1 MHPINDRET
10 VVNRALTVILTT
22 LLLDAVGMSL
32 VFPIL
37 PGLLR
42 ELAGADATTYHYGAL
57 LAVYAAMQFL
67 FSPVLGALSDRFGRR
82 PVLLAS
88 LAGAAADYVLMALA
102 PDLAWLYVGRVLSG
116 ITGASMAVGTA
127 TITDVTPEPDRARRF
142 GQMGAAMGLGF
153 VAGPLI
159 GGALGEW
166 SLRAPFVA
174 AAVMNALNLA
184 FAWFALPES
193 NQNRTPRLEAA
204 KFNAF
209 SALHR
214 LQGRPPLRPL
224 VGVFAVIALVSQVPG
239 ALWILYGQDRYGWSA
254 WIAGL
259 SLACY
264 GALHAVSQ
272 AFVTGPMVARLG
284 ERRALLAG
292 MAADG
297 LGFALMGV
305 AAAAWMPFA
314 LLPLFALGGLA
325 LPALQA
331 MLARQVDEQRQGEL
345 QGTLASL
352 VSLIGIGGPLV
363 VTAGFAATRTSWPGV
378 VWIVAAVA
386 YLAAVPL
393 LFSRRARGERQ
404 AEATTAGQR

>member
-1 MHPINDRET
+1 M
-10 VVNRALTVILTT
+10 NRALTVILMT
-22 LLLDAVGMSL
+22 LLLDAVGMGL

-37 PGLLR
+37 PGLLA
-42 ELAGADATTYHYGAL
+42 ELAGAEATSRHYGGL

-102 PDLAWLYVGRVLSG
+102 PSLAWFYVGRVLSG

-127 TITDVTPEPDRARRF
+127 YITDVTPEPDRARRY

-153 VAGPLI
+153 VVGPLI

-174 AAVMNALNLA
+174 AAVMNAVNLLV
-184 FAWFALPES
+184 AWRALPES
-193 NQNRTPRLEAA
+193 NQHRTARLDLA
-204 KFNAF
+204 KLNAF
-209 SALHR
+209 SGLHR
-214 LQGRPPLRPL
+214 LKGRAPLLPL
-224 VGVFAVIALVSQVPG
+224 VGVFAVIALVSQVPA
-239 ALWILYGQDRYGWSA
+239 ALWILYGQARYGWTA
-254 WIAGL
+254 WVAGL

-264 GALHAVSQ
+264 GGLHAASQ

-297 LGFALMGV
+297 AGFVLIGLATAG
-305 AAAAWMPFA
+305 WMPFA
-314 LLPLFALGGLA
+314 LLPLFAAGGLT

-331 MLARQVDEQRQGEL
+331 MLARQVDEQHQGEL
-345 QGTLASL
+345 QGLLASL
-352 VSLIGIGGPLV
+352 TSLIGIGGPLL
-363 VTAGFAATRTSWPGV
+363 VTAGFAATQHSAPGA
-378 VWIVAAVA
+378 VWMVAAVV
-386 YLAAVPL
+386 YLLALPL
-393 LFSRRARGERQ
+393 LFSRRARG
-404 AEATTAGQR
+404 A

>member
-1 MHPINDRET
+1 
-10 VVNRALTVILTT
+10 VNRALTVILMT

-42 ELAGADATTYHYGAL
+42 ELSSAEATAYHYGAL

-88 LAGAAADYVLMALA
+88 LAGAAVDYVLMALA
-102 PDLAWLYVGRVLSG
+102 PNLAWLYVGRVLSG

-127 TITDVTPEPDRARRF
+127 YLTDVSAEADRAKRY

-153 VAGPLI
+153 VVGPLI
-159 GGALGEW
+159 GGGLGEW
-166 SLRAPFVA
+166 SLRAPFIA
-174 AAVMNALNLA
+174 AALMNTLNLA
-184 FAWFALPES
+184 LAWTALPES
-193 NQNRTPRLEAA
+193 NQHRTAQLDAS
-204 KFNAF
+204 KLNAF

-214 LQGRPPLRPL
+214 LQGRPPLLPL
-224 VGVFAVIALVSQVPG
+224 VGVFTVIALVSQVPG
-239 ALWILYGQDRYGWSA
+239 SLWILYGQDRYAWSA
-254 WIAGL
+254 WVAGL

-264 GALHAVSQ
+264 GGLHAISQ
-272 AFVTGPMVARLG
+272 GFVTGPMVARLG

-297 LGFALMGV
+297 LGFVGMGLATAGWV
-305 AAAAWMPFA
+305 PFA
-314 LLPLFALGGLA
+314 LLPLFAAGGLT

-331 MLARQVDEQRQGEL
+331 MVARQVDEQRQGEL
-345 QGTLASL
+345 QGMLASL
-352 VSLIGIGGPLV
+352 TSLVGIVGPLL
-363 VTAGFAATRTSWPGV
+363 VTATFAATQSSWPGC
-378 VWIVAAVA
+378 VWLGAATL
-386 YLAAVPL
+386 YLLALPP
-393 LFSRRARGERQ
+393 LFSRRAREDGSSGELH
-404 AEATTAGQR
+404 

>member
-1 MHPINDRET
+1 MISIADRET
-10 VVNRALTVILTT
+10 VLNRALTVILMT

-42 ELAGADATTYHYGAL
+42 ELAGAEATTHHYGAL

-102 PDLAWLYVGRVLSG
+102 PNLAWLYVGRVLSG

-127 TITDVTPEPDRARRF
+127 YLTDVTPEPDRARRY

-153 VAGPLI
+153 VVGPLI

-174 AAVMNALNLA
+174 AAAMNALNLA
-184 FAWFALPES
+184 MAWFALPES
-193 NQNRTPRLEAA
+193 NQNRTARLDAS

-214 LQGRPPLRPL
+214 LKGAPPLLPL
-224 VGVFAVIALVSQVPG
+224 VGVFAVVALVSQVPA
-239 ALWILYGQDRYGWSA
+239 ALWILYGQDRYGWTA

-264 GALHAVSQ
+264 GGLHAVSQ
-272 AFVTGPMVARLG
+272 AFVTGPLVARLG
-284 ERRALLAG
+284 EQRALLAG

-297 LGFALMGV
+297 LGFVGMGL
-305 AAAAWMPFA
+305 ATAGWMPFA
-314 LLPLFALGGLA
+314 LLPLFAVGGLA

-331 MLARQVDEQRQGEL
+331 MLARQVDEQHQGEL
-345 QGTLASL
+345 QGLLASL
-352 VSLIGIGGPLV
+352 TSLIGIGGPLV
-363 VTAGFAATRTSWPGV
+363 VTAGFAATQFSWSGS
-378 VWIVAAVA
+378 VWIIAAVL
-386 YLAAVPL
+386 YLLALPL
-393 LFSRRARGERQ
+393 LFSRRAR
-404 AEATTAGQR
+404 AA

>member
-1 MHPINDRET
+1 M
-10 VVNRALTVILTT
+10 NRALTVILMT

-42 ELAGADATTYHYGAL
+42 ELAGADATTTHYGAL

-102 PDLAWLYVGRVLSG
+102 PSLAWLYVGRVLSG

-127 TITDVTPEPDRARRF
+127 YITDVTPEPDRAGRF
-142 GQMGAAMGLGF
+142 GLMGAAMGLGF
-153 VAGPLI
+153 VVGPLI

-174 AAVMNALNLA
+174 AAVMNAANLA
-184 FAWFALPES
+184 MAWFALPES
-193 NQNRTPRLEAA
+193 NLNRTARLDAS

-214 LQGRPPLRPL
+214 LQGKPALLPL
-224 VGVFAVIALVSQVPG
+224 VGVFAVVALVSQVPG
-239 ALWILYGQDRYGWSA
+239 SLWILYGQDRYGWTA
-254 WIAGL
+254 WVAGL

-272 AFVTGPMVARLG
+272 AFVTGPMVAKLG
-284 ERRALLAG
+284 EKRALLAG

-297 LGFALMGV
+297 LGFVGMGV
-305 AAAAWMPFA
+305 AVAGWMPFA
-314 LLPLFALGGLA
+314 LLPLFAIGGLA

-331 MLARQVDEQRQGEL
+331 VLARQVDEQRQGEL

-352 VSLIGIGGPLV
+352 TSLIGIAGPLA
-363 VTAGFAATRTSWPGV
+363 VTAAFAATQASLPGC
-378 VWIVAAVA
+378 VWIAAAVL
-386 YLAAVPL
+386 YLLALPL
-393 LFSRRARGERQ
+393 LYSRRAR
-404 AEATTAGQR
+404 EA

>member
-1 MHPINDRET
+1 M
-10 VVNRALTVILTT
+10 NRALTVILMT

-42 ELAGADATTYHYGAL
+42 ELAGADATSTHYGAL

-102 PDLAWLYVGRVLSG
+102 PSLAWLYLGRVLSG

-127 TITDVTPEPDRARRF
+127 YITDVTPEAGRAKRY

-153 VAGPLI
+153 VVGPLI

-174 AAVMNALNLA
+174 AAVMNALNLVM
-184 FAWFALPES
+184 AWRALPES
-193 NQNRTPRLEAA
+193 NQNRTAKLDAA
-204 KFNAF
+204 KLNAF
-209 SALHR
+209 SSLHR
-214 LQGRPPLRPL
+214 LQGKPPLLPL
-224 VGVFAVIALVSQVPG
+224 VGVYAVICLVSQVPA

-254 WIAGL
+254 WVAGL

-264 GALHAVSQ
+264 GGLHAVSQ
-272 AFVTGPMVARLG
+272 AFVTGPMVAKLG
-284 ERRALLAG
+284 ERRALLVG

-297 LGFALMGV
+297 LGFVGMGV
-305 AAAAWMPFA
+305 ATAAWMPFA
-314 LLPLFALGGLA
+314 LLPLFAAGGLT

-331 MLARQVDEQRQGEL
+331 VLARQVDEQRQGEL
-345 QGTLASL
+345 QGMLASL
-352 VSLIGIGGPLV
+352 ASLIGIGGPLV
-363 VTAGFAATRTSWPGV
+363 VTAAFAATRLSWPGS
-378 VWIVAAVA
+378 VWIAAAVL
-386 YLAAVPL
+386 YLLALPL
-393 LFSRRARGERQ
+393 LFSRRARG
-404 AEATTAGQR
+404 A

>member
-1 MHPINDRET
+1 M
-10 VVNRALTVILTT
+10 NRALIVILMT
-22 LLLDAVGMSL
+22 LMLDAVGMGL
-32 VFPIL
+32 IFPIL

-42 ELAGADATTYHYGAL
+42 ELAHGDATTHYGAL

-88 LAGAAADYVLMALA
+88 LAGAACDYVLMALA
-102 PDLAWLYVGRVLSG
+102 PSLAWLYVGRVLAG

-127 TITDVTPEPDRARRF
+127 YLTDVTAEPDRAKRY

-153 VAGPLI
+153 VVGPLI

-174 AAVMNALNLA
+174 AAVMNAVNLA
-184 FAWFALPES
+184 VAWFALPES
-193 NQNRTPRLEAA
+193 NQHRTARLDVA

-214 LQGRPPLRPL
+214 LSGKPPLLPL
-224 VGVFAVIALVSQVPG
+224 VGVFAVVALVSQVPG
-239 ALWILYGQDRYGWSA
+239 SLWILYGQERYGWSA
-254 WIAGL
+254 WVAGV

-264 GALHAVSQ
+264 GGLHAVSQ
-272 AFVTGPMVARLG
+272 AFVTGPMVAKLG
-284 ERRALLAG
+284 EQRALLAG

-297 LGFALMGV
+297 LGFIGIGV
-305 AAAAWMPFA
+305 AVAGWMPFA
-314 LLPLFALGGLA
+314 LLPLFAVGGLA

-331 MLARQVDEQRQGEL
+331 VLARQVDTQYQGEL

-352 VSLIGIGGPLV
+352 ASLIGVGGPLV
-363 VTAGFAATRTSWPGV
+363 VTAGFAATRLSWPGA
-378 VWIVAAVA
+378 VWIAAAAV
-386 YLAAVPL
+386 YLLALPL
-393 LFSRRARGERQ
+393 LFSRRARG
-404 AEATTAGQR
+404 A

>member
-1 MHPINDRET
+1 MIENKP
-10 VVNRALTVILTT
+10 NRALTVILMT

-32 VFPIL
+32 VLPIL

-42 ELAGADATTYHYGAL
+42 ELAGADATSRHYGAL

-67 FSPVLGALSDRFGRR
+67 FAPVLGALSDRFGRR

-102 PDLAWLYVGRVLSG
+102 PSLAWLYVGRVLSG

-127 TITDVTPEPDRARRF
+127 YITDVTPEPERAKRY
-142 GQMGAAMGLGF
+142 GQMGAALGLGF

-159 GGALGEW
+159 GGVLGEW

-184 FAWFALPES
+184 LAWVALPES
-193 NQNRTPRLEAA
+193 NRHRTARLAWA
-204 KFNAF
+204 KLNAF

-214 LQGRPPLRPL
+214 LSGRPPLLPL
-224 VGVFAVIALVSQVPG
+224 VGVFAVVALVSQVPG
-239 ALWILYGQDRYGWSA
+239 SLWVLYGQERFGWSA
-254 WIAGL
+254 WVAGL

-264 GALHAVSQ
+264 GALHAASQ

-297 LGFALMGV
+297 LGFAGMGV
-305 AAAAWMPFA
+305 AVAGWMPFA
-314 LLPLFALGGLA
+314 LLPLFAAGGLA

-331 MLARQVDEQRQGEL
+331 LLARQVDERHQGEL

-352 VSLIGIGGPLV
+352 NSLIGIAGPLAA
-363 VTAGFAATRTSWPGV
+363 TAGFAATQHAWPGA
-378 VWIVAAVA
+378 VWGVAAVV
-386 YLAAVPL
+386 YLLALPL
-393 LFSRRARGERQ
+393 LFSRRAR
-404 AEATTAGQR
+404 AAPP

>member
-1 MHPINDRET
+1 M
-10 VVNRALTVILTT
+10 NRALTVILMT
-22 LLLDAVGMSL
+22 LLLDAVGMGL

-37 PGLLR
+37 PGLLA
-42 ELAGADATTYHYGAL
+42 ELAGAEATSRHYGGL

-102 PDLAWLYVGRVLSG
+102 PNLAWFYVGRVLSG

-127 TITDVTPEPDRARRF
+127 YITDVTPEPDRARRY

-153 VAGPLI
+153 VVGPLI

-174 AAVMNALNLA
+174 AAVMNAVNLLV
-184 FAWFALPES
+184 AWRALPES
-193 NQNRTPRLEAA
+193 NQHRTASLDAA
-204 KFNAF
+204 KLNAF

-214 LQGRPPLRPL
+214 LQGRAPLLPL
-224 VGVFAVIALVSQVPG
+224 VGVFAVIVLVSQVPG
-239 ALWILYGQDRYGWSA
+239 SLWILYGQARYGWTA
-254 WIAGL
+254 WVAGL

-264 GALHAVSQ
+264 GGLHAASQ

-297 LGFALMGV
+297 AGFVLIGLATAG
-305 AAAAWMPFA
+305 WMPFA
-314 LLPLFALGGLA
+314 LLPLFAAGGLT

-345 QGTLASL
+345 QGLLASL
-352 VSLIGIGGPLV
+352 TSLIGIGGPLV
-363 VTAGFAATRTSWPGV
+363 VTAGFAATQHSAPGV
-378 VWIVAAVA
+378 VWMVAAVV
-386 YLAAVPL
+386 YLLALPL
-393 LFSRRARGERQ
+393 LFSRRAR
-404 AEATTAGQR
+404 AA

>member
-1 MHPINDRET
+1 
-10 VVNRALTVILTT
+10 VNRALTVILIT

-42 ELAGADATTYHYGAL
+42 ELGGADATSHHYGAL

-67 FSPVLGALSDRFGRR
+67 FSPMLGALSDRFGRR

-102 PDLAWLYVGRVLSG
+102 PDLTWLYIGRVLSG

-127 TITDVTPEPDRARRF
+127 YLTDVTPEPDRAKRY
-142 GQMGAAMGLGF
+142 GQMGAALGLGF
-153 VAGPLI
+153 VVGPLM

-174 AAVMNALNLA
+174 AAVMNGLNLLL
-184 FAWFALPES
+184 AWFSLPES
-193 NQNRTPRLEAA
+193 NHHRTSRLELA
-204 KFNAF
+204 KLNAF

-214 LQGRPPLRPL
+214 LRGQAPLLPL
-224 VGVFAVIALVSQVPG
+224 VGVFAVITLVSQVPA
-239 ALWILYGQDRYGWSA
+239 ALWILYGQERYGWSA
-254 WIAGL
+254 WMAGL
-259 SLACY
+259 SLAGY
-264 GALHAVSQ
+264 GALHAISQ

-297 LGFALMGV
+297 LGFVLIGLATAG
-305 AAAAWMPFA
+305 WMPFA
-314 LLPLFALGGLA
+314 LLPLFAVGGLA
-325 LPALQA
+325 VPALQA
-331 MLARQVDEQRQGEL
+331 VLARQVDERQQGEL
-345 QGTLASL
+345 QGTLASIA
-352 VSLIGIGGPLV
+352 SLIGIGGPLV
-363 VTAGFAATRTSWPGV
+363 VTAGFAATRLSWPGS
-378 VWIVAAVA
+378 VWFAAA
-386 YLAAVPL
+386 ALYLLVLPL
-393 LFSRRARGERQ
+393 LFSRRARG
-404 AEATTAGQR
+404 AWSTL

>member
-1 MHPINDRET
+1 M
-10 VVNRALTVILTT
+10 NRALTVILAT

-42 ELAGADATTYHYGAL
+42 ELAGEGAVASHYGAL

-88 LAGAAADYVLMALA
+88 LAGAALDYVLMALA
-102 PDLAWLYVGRVLSG
+102 PNLAWLYVGRVLSG
-116 ITGASMAVGTA
+116 ITGASMSVGTA
-127 TITDVTPEPDRARRF
+127 YITDVTPEPDRARRF

-153 VAGPLI
+153 VVGPLI

-174 AAVMNALNLA
+174 AAVMNGLNLA
-184 FAWFALPES
+184 MAWRALPES
-193 NQNRTPRLEAA
+193 NQNRTSRLDPAE
-204 KFNAF
+204 FNAF
-209 SALHR
+209 STLHR
-214 LQGRPPLRPL
+214 LRGRPALLPL
-224 VGVFAVIALVSQVPG
+224 VGAFAVIALVSQVPG
-239 ALWILYGQDRYGWSA
+239 SLWILYGQQRYAWSA
-254 WIAGL
+254 WVAGL

-264 GALHAVSQ
+264 GGLHAISQ
-272 AFVTGPMVARLG
+272 AFVTGPMVAALG

-292 MAADG
+292 IAADG
-297 LGFALMGV
+297 LGFALMGL
-305 AAAAWMPFA
+305 ATAGWMPFA
-314 LLPLFALGGLA
+314 LLPLFAVGGLA

-352 VSLIGIGGPLV
+352 ASLIGIGGPLV
-363 VTAGFAATRTSWPGV
+363 VTTAFAATQQSSPGS
-378 VWIVAAVA
+378 VWIAAAAV
-386 YLAAVPL
+386 YVLALPL
-393 LFSRRARGERQ
+393 LFSRRARD
-404 AEATTAGQR
+404 A

>member
-1 MHPINDRET
+1 
-10 VVNRALTVILTT
+10 VNRAFIVILLT
-22 LLLDAVGMSL
+22 LALDAVGMSL

-42 ELAGADATTYHYGAL
+42 ELTGAEATAHHYGAL

-88 LAGAAADYVLMALA
+88 LAGGAADYVLMALA
-102 PDLAWLYVGRVLSG
+102 PSLAWLYVGRVLSG

-127 TITDVTPEPDRARRF
+127 YITDVTAEPDRARRY

-153 VAGPLI
+153 VVGPLI

-174 AAVMNALNLA
+174 AAAMNGLNVLLA
-184 FAWFALPES
+184 WRVLPES
-193 NQNRTPRLEAA
+193 NQHPTATLDAG

-214 LQGRPPLRPL
+214 LQGRPPLLPL
-224 VGVFAVIALVSQVPG
+224 AGVFAVVALASQVPG
-239 ALWILYGQDRYGWSA
+239 SLWILYGQERYGWTA
-254 WIAGL
+254 WVGGL

-264 GALHAVSQ
+264 GGLHALSQ
-272 AFVTGPMVARLG
+272 AFVTGPLVARLG
-284 ERRALLAG
+284 ERRGLLVG

-297 LGFALMGV
+297 LGFLLIGLATAG
-305 AAAAWMPFA
+305 WMPFA
-314 LLPLFALGGLA
+314 LLPLFAAGGLT

-331 MLARQVDEQRQGEL
+331 LLARQVDDGRQGEL

-352 VSLIGIGGPLV
+352 TSLIGVGGPLV
-363 VTAGFAATRTSWPGV
+363 VTTAFEATRQSSAGS
-378 VWIVAAVA
+378 VWIAAA
-386 YLAAVPL
+386 LFYLLALPL
-393 LFSRRARGERQ
+393 LFSKRAREGDGHPPPR
-404 AEATTAGQR
+404 

>member
-1 MHPINDRET
+1 MISINDRET
-10 VVNRALTVILTT
+10 AVNRALTVILMT

-42 ELAGADATTYHYGAL
+42 ELAGADATTTHYGAL

-102 PDLAWLYVGRVLSG
+102 PNLAWLYVGRVLSG

-127 TITDVTPEPDRARRF
+127 YLTDVTPEPDRAKRF

-153 VAGPLI
+153 VVGPLI

-174 AAVMNALNLA
+174 AAVMNGLNLVM
-184 FAWFALPES
+184 AWFALPES
-193 NQNRTPRLEAA
+193 NQHRTTTLVAG

-214 LQGRPPLRPL
+214 LQGKPALLPL
-224 VGVFAVIALVSQVPG
+224 VGVFAVVALVSQVPG
-239 ALWILYGQDRYGWSA
+239 SLWILYGQDRYGWSA
-254 WIAGL
+254 WVAGL

-264 GALHAVSQ
+264 GGLHAVSQ
-272 AFVTGPMVARLG
+272 ALVTGPLVAKLG
-284 ERRALLAG
+284 EKRALLAG

-297 LGFALMGV
+297 LGFIGMGV
-305 AAAAWMPFA
+305 ATAGWMPFA
-314 LLPLFALGGLA
+314 LLPLFAIGGLA

-331 MLARQVDEQRQGEL
+331 MQSRQVDEQHQGEL

-352 VSLIGIGGPLV
+352 TSLIGIAGPLV
-363 VTAGFAATRTSWPGV
+363 VTAGFAATQRSWPGC
-378 VWIVAAVA
+378 VWVIAAVV
-386 YLAAVPL
+386 YLLALPM
-393 LFSRRARGERQ
+393 LFSRRAR
-404 AEATTAGQR
+404 EA

>member
-1 MHPINDRET
+1 M
-10 VVNRALTVILTT
+10 NRALTVILMT

-42 ELAGADATTYHYGAL
+42 ELAGADATSRHYGGL

-67 FSPVLGALSDRFGRR
+67 FSPMLGALSDRFGRR

-102 PDLAWLYVGRVLSG
+102 PSLAWLYVGRVLSG

-127 TITDVTPEPDRARRF
+127 CITDVTPEPDRARRY

-153 VAGPLI
+153 IAGPLI

-166 SLRAPFVA
+166 SLRAPFFA
-174 AAVMNALNLA
+174 AAAMNALTLA
-184 FAWFALPES
+184 LAWAALPES
-193 NQNRTPRLEAA
+193 NQNRTARLALA

-209 SALHR
+209 STLHR
-214 LQGRPPLRPL
+214 LRGKPPLLPL
-224 VGVFAVIALVSQVPG
+224 VGVFAVVALVSQVPG
-239 ALWILYGQDRYGWSA
+239 SLWILYGQDRYGWSA
-254 WIAGL
+254 WVAGL

-264 GALHAVSQ
+264 GGLHAVSQ
-272 AFVTGPMVARLG
+272 AFVTGPLVARLG
-284 ERRALLAG
+284 EQRALLAG

-297 LGFALMGV
+297 IGFVGMGV
-305 AAAAWMPFA
+305 AVAGWMPFA
-314 LLPLFALGGLA
+314 LLPLFAVGGLA

-331 MLARQVDEQRQGEL
+331 VLARQVDEQHQGEL
-345 QGTLASL
+345 QGTLASIA
-352 VSLIGIGGPLV
+352 SLIGVGGPLI
-363 VTAGFAATRTSWPGV
+363 VTAGFAATRLSWPGS
-378 VWIVAAVA
+378 VWIAAA
-386 YLAAVPL
+386 ALYLLALPL
-393 LFSRRARGERQ
+393 LFSRRARG
-404 AEATTAGQR
+404 A

>member
-1 MHPINDRET
+1 M
-10 VVNRALTVILTT
+10 NRALTVILMT
-22 LLLDAVGMSL
+22 LLLDAVGMGL

-37 PGLLR
+37 PGLLA
-42 ELAGADATTYHYGAL
+42 ELAGAEATSRHYGGL

-102 PDLAWLYVGRVLSG
+102 PNLVWFYVGRVLSG

-127 TITDVTPEPDRARRF
+127 YITDVTPELDRARRY

-153 VAGPLI
+153 VVGPLI

-174 AAVMNALNLA
+174 AAVMNAVNLLV
-184 FAWFALPES
+184 AWRALPES
-193 NQNRTPRLEAA
+193 NQHRTASLDAA
-204 KFNAF
+204 KLNAF

-214 LQGRPPLRPL
+214 LQGRAPLLPL
-224 VGVFAVIALVSQVPG
+224 VGVFAVIVLVSQVPG
-239 ALWILYGQDRYGWSA
+239 SLWILYGQARYGWTA
-254 WIAGL
+254 WVAGL

-264 GALHAVSQ
+264 GGLHAASQ

-297 LGFALMGV
+297 AGFVLIGLAT
-305 AAAAWMPFA
+305 AAWMPFA
-314 LLPLFALGGLA
+314 LLPLFAAGGLT

-331 MLARQVDEQRQGEL
+331 MLARQVDEQHQGEL
-345 QGTLASL
+345 QGLLASL
-352 VSLIGIGGPLV
+352 TSLIGIGGPLL
-363 VTAGFAATRTSWPGV
+363 VTAGFAATQHSAPGA
-378 VWIVAAVA
+378 VWVVAAVV
-386 YLAAVPL
+386 YLLALPL
-393 LFSRRARGERQ
+393 LFSRRARG
-404 AEATTAGQR
+404 A

>member
-1 MHPINDRET
+1 M
-10 VVNRALTVILTT
+10 NRALTVILMT

-42 ELAGADATTYHYGAL
+42 ELAGAQATAHHYGAL
-57 LAVYAAMQFL
+57 LAVYAAMQFV

-102 PDLAWLYVGRVLSG
+102 PNLAWLYAGRVLSG

-127 TITDVTPEPDRARRF
+127 YITDVTAEPDRARRY

-153 VAGPLI
+153 VVGPLI

-166 SLRAPFVA
+166 SLRAPFLA
-174 AAVMNALNLA
+174 AAAMNALNLLL
-184 FAWFALPES
+184 AWRLLPES
-193 NQNRTPRLEAA
+193 NMQRSARLEVA
-204 KFNAF
+204 KLNAF

-214 LQGRPPLRPL
+214 LRGGPALLPL
-224 VGVFAVIALVSQVPG
+224 VGVFAIIALVSQVPG
-239 ALWILYGQDRYGWSA
+239 SLWVLYGQDRFGWTA
-254 WIAGL
+254 WVAGL

-264 GALHAVSQ
+264 GGLHAASQ

-297 LGFALMGV
+297 LGFVLVGMATAG
-305 AAAAWMPFA
+305 WMPFA
-314 LLPLFALGGLA
+314 LLPLFAAGGLA

-331 MLARQVDEQRQGEL
+331 LLARQVDAQRQGEL

-352 VSLIGIGGPLV
+352 NSLIGIGGPLA
-363 VTAGFAATRTSWPGV
+363 VTAAFAATQRTWPGG
-378 VWIVAAVA
+378 VWIVAALC
-386 YLAAVPL
+386 YLLALPL
-393 LFSRRARGERQ
+393 LFSRRAQ
-404 AEATTAGQR
+404 NA

>member
-1 MHPINDRET
+1 MLSIVDRE
-10 VVNRALTVILTT
+10 VALNRALTVILVT

-32 VFPIL
+32 IFPIL

-42 ELAGADATTYHYGAL
+42 ELAGADATTRHYGAL

-82 PVLLAS
+82 PVLLLS

-102 PDLAWLYVGRVLSG
+102 PSMAWLYVGRVLSG

-127 TITDVTPEPDRARRF
+127 YVTDITPEADRARRF

-159 GGALGEW
+159 GGAFGEW

-174 AAVMNALNLA
+174 AAVMNGLNLVL
-184 FAWFALPES
+184 AWFALPES
-193 NQNRTPRLEAA
+193 NHHRTSRLEMS
-204 KFNAF
+204 KLNAF

-214 LQGRPPLRPL
+214 LQGRPALMPL
-224 VGVFAVIALVSQVPG
+224 VGVFAVVVLVSQVPG
-239 ALWILYGQDRYGWSA
+239 SLWILYGQDCYGWSA
-254 WIAGL
+254 WVAGL

-264 GALHAVSQ
+264 GGLHAVSQ
-272 AFVTGPMVARLG
+272 ALVTGPLVARLG
-284 ERRALLAG
+284 ERRALLVG

-297 LGFALMGV
+297 LGFVGMGM
-305 AAAAWMPFA
+305 ATSGWMPFA
-314 LLPLFALGGLA
+314 LLPLFAAGGLA

-331 MLARQVDEQRQGEL
+331 LLARQVGEQHQGQL

-352 VSLIGIGGPLV
+352 TSLIGIAGPLV
-363 VTAGFAATRTSWPGV
+363 VTAAFSATQSTWAGGV
-378 VWIVAAVA
+378 WVVAAA
-386 YLAAVPL
+386 GYLLALPM
-393 LFSRRARGERQ
+393 LFGRRAR
-404 AEATTAGQR
+404 AA

>member
-1 MHPINDRET
+1 M
-10 VVNRALTVILTT
+10 TVILFT

-42 ELAGADATTYHYGAL
+42 ELSGGADATTFHYGGL

-102 PDLAWLYVGRVLSG
+102 PNLAWLYLGRVLSG

-127 TITDVTPEPDRARRF
+127 YVTDVTPEADRAKRY

-153 VAGPLI
+153 VVGPLI

-174 AAVMNALNLA
+174 AAAMNALNLA
-184 FAWFALPES
+184 FAWVALPES
-193 NQNRTPRLEAA
+193 NQHRTARLEAG
-204 KFNAF
+204 KLNAF

-214 LQGRPPLRPL
+214 LQGRPPLLPL
-224 VGVFAVIALVSQVPG
+224 IGVFAVVALVSQVPG
-239 ALWILYGQDRYGWSA
+239 SLWILYGQQRYDWSA

-264 GALHAVSQ
+264 GGLHAISQ

-292 MAADG
+292 LTADG
-297 LGFALMGV
+297 LGFVLMGV
-305 AAAAWMPFA
+305 ATAGWMPFA
-314 LLPLFALGGLA
+314 LLPLFAAGGLA

-331 MLARQVDEQRQGEL
+331 MLARQVSPQHQGEL

-352 VSLIGIGGPLV
+352 TSLIGIGGPLV
-363 VTAGFAATRTSWPGV
+363 VTAAFAATQLSWPGS
-378 VWIVAAVA
+378 VWIAAA
-386 YLAAVPL
+386 AFYLLALPL
-393 LFSRRARGERQ
+393 LFSARASRG
-404 AEATTAGQR
+404 

>member
-1 MHPINDRET
+1 M
-10 VVNRALTVILTT
+10 NRALTVILMT

-42 ELAGADATTYHYGAL
+42 ELAGADATTFHYGAL

-102 PDLAWLYVGRVLSG
+102 PSLAWLYVGRVLSG

-127 TITDVTPEPDRARRF
+127 YITDVTPEPDRAKRF

-153 VAGPLI
+153 VVGPLI

-184 FAWFALPES
+184 LAWFALPES
-193 NQNRTPRLEAA
+193 NQHRTARLDAS

-214 LQGRPPLRPL
+214 LQGKAPLLPL
-224 VGVFAVIALVSQVPG
+224 VGVFAVVALVSQVPG
-239 ALWILYGQDRYGWSA
+239 SLWILYGQDRYGWTA
-254 WIAGL
+254 WVAGL

-264 GALHAVSQ
+264 GGLHAISQ
-272 AFVTGPMVARLG
+272 AFVTGPMVEKLG
-284 ERRALLAG
+284 EQRALLAG

-297 LGFALMGV
+297 LGFVGMGV
-305 AAAAWMPFA
+305 AVAAWMPFA
-314 LLPLFALGGLA
+314 LLPLFAIGGLA

-331 MLARQVDEQRQGEL
+331 MLARQVDEQHQGEL

-352 VSLIGIGGPLV
+352 TSLIGIAGPLV
-363 VTAGFAATRTSWPGV
+363 VTAAFSATQQRAPGS
-378 VWIVAAVA
+378 VWIAAAVF
-386 YLAAVPL
+386 YLLALPM
-393 LFSRRARGERQ
+393 LFSRRAR
-404 AEATTAGQR
+404 EAQ

>member
-1 MHPINDRET
+1 M
-10 VVNRALTVILTT
+10 NRALTVILMT
-22 LLLDAVGMSL
+22 LWLDAVGMSL

-42 ELAGADATTYHYGAL
+42 ELAGAAATSHHYGAL

-82 PVLLAS
+82 PVLLVS

-102 PDLAWLYVGRVLSG
+102 PNLAWLYVGRVLSG

-127 TITDVTPEPDRARRF
+127 YITDVTPEADRARRY

-153 VAGPLI
+153 VVGPLI

-166 SLRAPFVA
+166 SLRAPFMA
-174 AAVMNALNLA
+174 AAAMNAANLLM
-184 FAWFALPES
+184 AWLALPES
-193 NQNRTPRLEAA
+193 NQNRTAKLDVS

-214 LQGRPPLRPL
+214 LQGKPALLPL
-224 VGVFAVIALVSQVPG
+224 VGVFAVVALVSQVPG
-239 ALWILYGQDRYGWSA
+239 SLWILYGQDRYGWSA
-254 WIAGL
+254 WVAGL
-259 SLACY
+259 SLTCY
-264 GALHAVSQ
+264 GGLHAVSQ
-272 AFVTGPMVARLG
+272 AFVTGPLVTKLG
-284 ERRALLAG
+284 EKRALLAG

-297 LGFALMGV
+297 IGFVGMGV
-305 AAAAWMPFA
+305 AVAGWMPFA
-314 LLPLFALGGLA
+314 LLPLFAIGGLA

-345 QGTLASL
+345 QGTLASIASL
-352 VSLIGIGGPLV
+352 VGIVGPLV
-363 VTAGFAATRTSWPGV
+363 VTAGFAATQSSWPGC
-378 VWIVAAVA
+378 VWLVAAVV
-386 YLAAVPL
+386 YLLALPL
-393 LFSRRARGERQ
+393 LFSRRAR
-404 AEATTAGQR
+404 EA

>member
-1 MHPINDRET
+1 
-10 VVNRALTVILTT
+10 LTVILLT
-22 LLLDAVGMSL
+22 LWLDAVGMSL
-32 VFPIL
+32 IFPIL

-42 ELAGADATTYHYGAL
+42 ELAGAEATTHHYGAL

-88 LAGAAADYVLMALA
+88 LAGAAGDYVLMALA
-102 PDLAWLYVGRVLSG
+102 PSLAWLYVGRVLSG

-127 TITDVTPEPDRARRF
+127 YITDVTPEANRAARY

-153 VAGPLI
+153 VVGPLI

-174 AAVMNALNLA
+174 AAVMNAANLLM
-184 FAWFALPES
+184 AWLALPES
-193 NQNRTPRLEAA
+193 NQNRTAKLEPA

-214 LQGRPPLRPL
+214 LQGRPPLLPL
-224 VGVFAVIALVSQVPG
+224 VGVFAVVALVSQVPG
-239 ALWILYGQDRYGWSA
+239 SLWILYGQDRYGWSA
-254 WIAGL
+254 WVAGL

-264 GALHAVSQ
+264 GGLHAVSQ
-272 AFVTGPMVARLG
+272 AFVTGPLVARLG
-284 ERRALLAG
+284 EKRALLAG
-292 MAADG
+292 LAADG
-297 LGFALMGV
+297 IGFVGMGV
-305 AAAAWMPFA
+305 AVAGWMPFA

-331 MLARQVDEQRQGEL
+331 MLVRQVDEQQQGEL

-352 VSLIGIGGPLV
+352 TSLIGVGGPLV
-363 VTAGFAATRTSWPGV
+363 VTAAFSATQFTWPGS
-378 VWIVAAVA
+378 VWIAAA
-386 YLAAVPL
+386 AFYLLALPL
-393 LFSRRARGERQ
+393 LFSRRAR
-404 AEATTAGQR
+404 EA

>member
-1 MHPINDRET
+1 MFSINDREREL
-10 VVNRALTVILTT
+10 NRALTVILVT

-32 VFPIL
+32 IFPIL

-42 ELAGADATTYHYGAL
+42 ELSDAEATTRHYGAL

-82 PVLLAS
+82 PVLLVS

-102 PDLAWLYVGRVLSG
+102 PSMAWLYVGRVLSG

-127 TITDVTPEPDRARRF
+127 YVTDITPEADRARRF

-174 AAVMNALNLA
+174 AALMNAANLA
-184 FAWFALPES
+184 MAWFALPES
-193 NQNRTPRLEAA
+193 NQHRTAKLDVR

-214 LQGRPPLRPL
+214 LQGRPALLPL
-224 VGVFAVIALVSQVPG
+224 VGVFVVIALVSQVPG
-239 ALWILYGQDRYGWSA
+239 SLWILYGQGRFGWSA
-254 WIAGL
+254 WVAGL

-264 GALHAVSQ
+264 GALHAASQ
-272 AFVTGPMVARLG
+272 ALVTGPLVAKLG
-284 ERRALLAG
+284 ERRALVVG
-292 MAADG
+292 IAADA
-297 LGFALMGV
+297 LGFVGMGV
-305 AAAAWMPFA
+305 ALAGWMPFA

-325 LPALQA
+325 MPALQA
-331 MLARQVDEQRQGEL
+331 LQSRQVDEQHQGEL

-352 VSLIGIGGPLV
+352 TSLAGIAGPLV
-363 VTAGFAATRTSWPGV
+363 VTAGFAATQPRWPGC
-378 VWIVAAVA
+378 VWVVAAA
-386 YLAAVPL
+386 LYLLALPL
-393 LFSRRARGERQ
+393 LFSRRAREPG
-404 AEATTAGQR
+404 

>member
-1 MHPINDRET
+1 MS
-10 VVNRALTVILTT
+10 RALTVILIT

-42 ELAGADATTYHYGAL
+42 ELAGAEATSHHYGAL
-57 LAVYAAMQFL
+57 LAVYAGMQFL

-88 LAGAAADYVLMALA
+88 LAGAAADYVLMAMA
-102 PDLAWLYVGRVLSG
+102 PSLAWLYVGRVLSG

-127 TITDVTPEPDRARRF
+127 YITDVTPEADRARRY

-153 VAGPLI
+153 VVGPLL

-174 AAVMNALNLA
+174 AAVMNALNLGV
-184 FAWFALPES
+184 AWRSLPES
-193 NQNRTPRLEAA
+193 NQNRTAQLDAG
-204 KFNAF
+204 KLNAF
-209 SALHR
+209 ASLHR
-214 LQGRPPLRPL
+214 LQGKPPLLPL
-224 VGVFAVIALVSQVPG
+224 VGVFAVIALASQVPG
-239 ALWILYGQDRYGWSA
+239 SLWILYGQDRYGWSA
-254 WIAGL
+254 WVAGL

-272 AFVTGPMVARLG
+272 ALVTGPLVARLG
-284 ERRALLAG
+284 EKRALLAG

-297 LGFALMGV
+297 LGFVLIGFATAG
-305 AAAAWMPFA
+305 WMPFA
-314 LLPLFALGGLA
+314 LLPLFAAGGLA

-331 MLARQVDEQRQGEL
+331 VLARQVDEQRQGEL
-345 QGTLASL
+345 QGTLASIA
-352 VSLIGIGGPLV
+352 SLIGVGGPLIA
-363 VTAGFAATRTSWPGV
+363 TAAFAATRLSFPGC
-378 VWIVAAVA
+378 VWIGAAA
-386 YLAAVPL
+386 LYLLALPL
-393 LFSRRARGERQ
+393 LFSRRAR
-404 AEATTAGQR
+404 AA